1 MQMGKLFNKIPY
13 NVRDEESDYKDIFFV
28 EELIN
33 VFMFKHNLDIKN
45 IINVLSNNRDNIL
58 HFHIILNKSISK
70 EHLCFSYEN
79 ENIEFTFEE
88 YKESK
93 TKTTYINSFMFM
105 ETFKHLKEEELID
118 VFDNFI
124 GCDGSKLF
132 ISIPKNSLKLFQ
144 PKCKHYQYR
153 KILIEKKETIE
164 DIATSLNIDYESLY
178 SSLCPNIIKQVC
190 KDLSITYKTLSS
202 ELGYKPDTI
211 NKAASTGK
219 ISEQLL
225 KATNLY
231 LENLRLKEELKDF
244 EVIKQTLKN
253 VMV

>member
-1 MQMGKLFNKIPY
+1 MQIGKLFNKIPY
-13 NVRDEESDYKDIFFV
+13 NVRDEENDYKDIFYV
-28 EELIN
+28 EEILN
-33 VFMFKHNLDIKN
+33 TFMFKHDLNIKN
-45 IINVLSNNRDNIL
+45 IINVLSNNRDNIS
-58 HFHIILNKSISK
+58 HFHIILNKSISM
-70 EHLCFSYEN
+70 EHLCFPYEN

-88 YKESK
+88 YKEAK
-93 TKTTYINSFMFM
+93 TKTTYINSFMFL
-105 ETFKHLKEEELID
+105 ETFKHLDEKELID
-118 VFDNFI
+118 VFENFI
-124 GCDGSKLF
+124 GCDGNKLF

-153 KILIEKKETIE
+153 KTLIEKKDIIE
-164 DIATSLNIDYESLY
+164 NIATSLNINYENLY
-178 SSLCPNIIKQVC
+178 DNLSPNIIKQVC
-190 KDLSITYKTLSS
+190 KDLNITYKTLSS

-225 KATNLY
+225 KVTNLY
-231 LENLRLKEELKDF
+231 LENLRLKEELEDF

>member
-1 MQMGKLFNKIPY
+1 MQIGKLFNKIPY
-13 NVRDEESDYKDIFFV
+13 NVRDEENDHKDIFYV

-33 VFMFKHNLDIKN
+33 QFMFKYDLNINN
-45 IINVLSNNRDNIL
+45 IINVLSNNRDNIS

-70 EHLCFSYEN
+70 EHLCFVYDD

-93 TKTTYINSFMFM
+93 SKTTYINSFMFM
-105 ETFKHLKEEELID
+105 ETFKQLNEKELID

-124 GCDGSKLF
+124 GCDGNKLF
-132 ISIPKNSLKLFQ
+132 ISIQKESLKLFQ
-144 PKCKHYQYR
+144 PKCKHYEYR
-153 KILIEKKETIE
+153 KILIDKKEILV
-164 DIATSLNIDYESLY
+164 DIASSLNIDYEDLY
-178 SSLCPNIIKQVC
+178 SSLSPNIVKQVC
-190 KDLSITYKTLSS
+190 KDLSITYKILSL

-231 LENLRLKEELKDF
+231 LENLKLKEELKDF
-244 EVIKQTLKN
+244 EIIKQTLKN
-253 VMV
+253 VMI